1 MILSQCHNYWSLM
14 SFTACGV
21 DMTALV
27 ISGIHICERHIF
39 PSVKKT
45 RFTMVRKTLNS
56 RLRKV
61 TKEH

>member
-27 ISGIHICERHIF
+27 SSGVHTCERY
-39 PSVKKT
+39 
-45 RFTMVRKTLNS
+45 RFLPEKQKLLYDGT
-56 RLRKV
+56 
-61 TKEH
+61 